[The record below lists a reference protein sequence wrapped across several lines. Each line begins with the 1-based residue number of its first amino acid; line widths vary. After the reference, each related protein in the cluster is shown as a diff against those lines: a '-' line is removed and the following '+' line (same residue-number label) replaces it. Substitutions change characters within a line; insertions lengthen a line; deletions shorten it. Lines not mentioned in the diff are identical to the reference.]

1 MTSADKTVRLTVAQA
16 VVMYLSRQ
24 YSVADGQRRRLIPAT
39 LGIFGHGNVAGLGQA
54 LDQLSDAMPFIQGRN
69 EQALVHAATAFA
81 KHSRRR
87 ATLAVTSSIG
97 PGALNMVTGAALAT
111 VNRLPVLLL
120 PGDTYATRH
129 QGPVLQQLQHPLEG
143 DVTVND
149 AFRPVCRF
157 FDRITRPEQLLTAL
171 PAAMRVLTD
180 PVDTGAVVLSLPQD
194 IQSHAY
200 DWPAGFLAERDWSI
214 RRPQPDGEEVA
225 AVLALL
231 AAAARPLIIAGGGV
245 IYSGATAELERLAGS
260 VGIPVL
266 ETFAGKGAVQQPAW
280 WQIGGIGL
288 EGTPAANSLAREADL
303 VLTVGARLT
312 DFATASHSLFA
323 YPEVRFASINVN
335 PRDADRLGATG
346 IIADAR
352 QALAALADGAAQAGI
367 RAPAAWQARAEQVN
381 GEWAAARAAAL
392 DPDQAFDPAQAGPD
406 VVADTGAVLTQGQ
419 LIGVLQEHAR
429 TGDVVIAAAG
439 GPPGDLLKVWD
450 ATGGRHCHLEFGFSC
465 MGYEIPAAIGVRL
478 ADPDP
483 AARVVSLLGDGT
495 FLLAPTELV
504 TAAQE
509 GLAVTLVVPDNH
521 GYQVIHRLQMLRSG
535 REFGNEFRY
544 RSEPLQLAAGET
556 TKAPRLEG
564 DYLRLDLVQ
573 DGGRARR
580 PRLPRDDRGRTAGR
594 AGRHAR
600 SPRPGGHR
608 GAGHPARRPARR
620 RGRGGTS
627 LQPRSPPRRSPA
639 ACAPSTNPTP
649 RARGGTDE
657 HQSAQAQPAQSRR
670 AGQRRPVRHR
680 DPRHIHR
687 GRVATDRG
695 SLRRRRG
702 RLGAARPRARRRR
715 RRADPRRRPGRRE
728 LRGAHRGPGR
738 IRRPHP
744 DGPGPG

>member
-1 MTSADKTVRLTVAQA
+1 MTSAPDTRRLTVAQA
-16 VVMYLSRQ
+16 VVTYLSRQ
-24 YSVADGQRRRLIPAT
+24 YSVADGQRRRMIPAT

-81 KHSRRR
+81 KHSRRH

-129 QGPVLQQLQHPLEG
+129 QGPVLQQLQHPLEA

-180 PVDTGAVVLSLPQD
+180 PVDAGAVVLSLPQD
-194 IQSHAY
+194 IQARAY
-200 DWPAGFLAERDWSI
+200 DWPAAFLAGRDWVI

-231 AAAARPLIIAGGGV
+231 AAAARPVIIAGGGV
-245 IYSGATAELERLAGS
+245 IYSGATAELERLAGTA
-260 VGIPVL
+260 GIPVL
-266 ETFAGKGAVQQPAW
+266 ETFAGKGAVQQRAW

-288 EGTPAANSLAREADL
+288 EGTPAANTLAREADL

-323 YPEVRFASINVN
+323 NPGVRFASINVT

-352 QALAALADGAAQAGI
+352 QALAALADGSARAGL
-367 RAPAAWQARAEQVN
+367 RAPATWRARAEQVSR
-381 GEWAAARAAAL
+381 EWAAARAAAL
-392 DPDQAFDPAQAGPD
+392 DPDRTFDPAQADPD
-406 VVADTGAVLTQGQ
+406 VVTTTDAVLTQGQ
-419 LIGVLQEHAR
+419 VIGVLQEHAR
-429 TGDVVIAAAG
+429 PGDVVIAAAG

-478 ADPDP
+478 AEPVTPEP
-483 AARVVSLLGDGT
+483 AARVISFLGDGT

-504 TAAQE
+504 TAAAE
-509 GLAVTLVVPDNH
+509 GLAVTLVVPENR

-544 RSEPLQLAAGET
+544 RPEPLQLAGGDGDAI
-556 TKAPRLEG
+556 KAPRLEG

-573 DGGRARR
+573 VAAGLGARTCRATTAAELRAALDDTR
-580 PRLPRDDRGRTAGR
+580 GHPGPVVIVVPVVPHADLPGAGVWWDVAPAEVSALEVTAGLR
-594 AGRHAR
+594 AEYEADLA
-600 SPRPGGHR
+600 S
-608 GAGHPARRPARR
+608 
-620 RGRGGTS
+620 
-627 LQPRSPPRRSPA
+627 
-639 ACAPSTNPTP
+639 
-649 RARGGTDE
+649 
-657 HQSAQAQPAQSRR
+657 
-670 AGQRRPVRHR
+670 QRWF
-680 DPRHIHR
+680 
-687 GRVATDRG
+687 G
-695 SLRRRRG
+695 
-702 RLGAARPRARRRR
+702 
-715 RRADPRRRPGRRE
+715 
-728 LRGAHRGPGR
+728 
-738 IRRPHP
+738 
-744 DGPGPG
+744 

>member
-1 MTSADKTVRLTVAQA
+1 MTSAPDTRRLTVAQA
-16 VVMYLSRQ
+16 VVTYLSRQ

-54 LDQLSDAMPFIQGRN
+54 LDQLSDLMPFIQGRH

-81 KHSRRR
+81 KHSRRH

-129 QGPVLQQLQHPLEG
+129 QGPVLQQLQHPVEA

-157 FDRITRPEQLLTAL
+157 FDRITRPEQLLAAL

-194 IQSHAY
+194 IQAHAY
-200 DWPAGFLAERDWSI
+200 DWPAGFFAERDWGI
-214 RRPQPDGEEVA
+214 RRPQPDHDEVA

-231 AAAARPLIIAGGGV
+231 AAATRPLIIAGGGV
-245 IYSGATAELERLAGS
+245 IYSGATAELERLAGA

-288 EGTPAANSLAREADL
+288 EGTPAANTLAREADL

-323 YPEVRFASINVN
+323 HPAVRFASINVN

-352 QALAALADGAAQAGI
+352 QGLAALADEAAQAGL
-367 RAPAAWQARAEQVN
+367 RAPAAWRARAEQVSS
-381 GEWAAARAAAL
+381 EWTAARAAAL
-392 DPDQAFDPAQAGPD
+392 DPDRALNPAEAGPD
-406 VVADTGAVLTQGQ
+406 VVPGTDAILTQGQ

-429 TGDVVIAAAG
+429 PGDVVIAAAG

-478 ADPDP
+478 AEPVTPGP
-483 AARVVSLLGDGT
+483 ATRVISLLGDGT

-504 TAAQE
+504 TAAAE
-509 GLAVTLVVPDNH
+509 GLAVTLVVPENH

-544 RSEPLQLAAGET
+544 RPEPLQLAAGDGDV

-573 DGGRARR
+573 VAAGLGARACRATTAAELR
-580 PRLPRDDRGRTAGR
+580 DALSGTRDHPGPVVIVVPVIPHADLP
-594 AGRHAR
+594 
-600 SPRPGGHR
+600 
-608 GAGHPARRPARR
+608 GAGVWWDVAPAEVSALEVTE
-620 RGRGGTS
+620 G
-627 LQPRSPPRRSPA
+627 L
-639 ACAPSTNPTP
+639 
-649 RARGGTDE
+649 RAEYEADLA
-657 HQSAQAQPAQSRR
+657 S
-670 AGQRRPVRHR
+670 QRWF
-680 DPRHIHR
+680 
-687 GRVATDRG
+687 G
-695 SLRRRRG
+695 
-702 RLGAARPRARRRR
+702 
-715 RRADPRRRPGRRE
+715 
-728 LRGAHRGPGR
+728 
-738 IRRPHP
+738 
-744 DGPGPG
+744 

>member
-1 MTSADKTVRLTVAQA
+1 MTPKTVRLTVAQA
-16 VVMYLSRQ
+16 VVTYLSRQ

-200 DWPAGFLAERDWSI
+200 DWPAGFFGERDWSI
-214 RRPQPDGEEVA
+214 RRPQADQDEVA

-245 IYSGATAELERLAGS
+245 IYSGATAELERLAGTA
-260 VGIPVL
+260 GIPVL
-266 ETFAGKGAVQQPAW
+266 ETFAGKGAVQQRAW

-323 YPEVRFASINVN
+323 DPEVRFASINVN

-367 RAPAAWQARAEQVN
+367 RAPAAWQARAEQLN
-381 GEWAAARAAAL
+381 DEWAAARAAAL
-392 DPDQAFDPAQAGPD
+392 DPDRPFEPAQAGPD
-406 VVADTGAVLTQGQ
+406 VVTTTNAVLTQGQ
-419 LIGVLQEHAR
+419 VIGVLQEHAR
-429 TGDVVIAAAG
+429 AGDVVIAAAG

-465 MGYEIPAAIGVRL
+465 MGYEIPAAIGVRM
-478 ADPDP
+478 AEPVSSEP
-483 AARVVSLLGDGT
+483 AVRVISFLGDGT

-535 REFGNEFRY
+535 REFGNEFRF
-544 RSEPLQLAAGET
+544 RSEPLQLAAGDV

-573 DGGRARR
+573 VAAGLGARACRATTAAELR
-580 PRLPRDDRGRTAGR
+580 DALTETRDHPGPVVIVVPVVPHADLPGAGVWWDVAPAEVSALETTAGLR
-594 AGRHAR
+594 AEYEAD
-600 SPRPGGHR
+600 
-608 GAGHPARRPARR
+608 
-620 RGRGGTS
+620 
-627 LQPRSPPRRSPA
+627 L
-639 ACAPSTNPTP
+639 
-649 RARGGTDE
+649 
-657 HQSAQAQPAQSRR
+657 
-670 AGQRRPVRHR
+670 AGQRW
-680 DPRHIHR
+680 
-687 GRVATDRG
+687 
-695 SLRRRRG
+695 
-702 RLGAARPRARRRR
+702 LG
-715 RRADPRRRPGRRE
+715 
-728 LRGAHRGPGR
+728 
-738 IRRPHP
+738 
-744 DGPGPG
+744 